1 MIQEGKTIMTT
12 KTRLFGEITIAD
24 EKLIIFPEGIVGF
37 PFLKTFA
44 LIHDAEDEKAPIMW
58 LQSMEEPGFAMPVIE
73 PNLVMDNYNP
83 TVNDEFLTPV
93 GELAPDQIYSLV
105 TITVPPEIEKMSV
118 NLKAPIVINMA
129 NNKAV
134 QIIVEDDFKVK
145 HPIYETLRKRKEGAV
160 C

>member
-1 MIQEGKTIMTT
+1 MTT

-58 LQSMEEPGFAMPVIE
+58 PQSMKEPGFAMPVIE

>member
-1 MIQEGKTIMTT
+1 MTT

-145 HPIYETLRKRKEGAV
+145 HPIYETLRKRKEGVV

>member
-1 MIQEGKTIMTT
+1 MTIE
-12 KTRLFGEITIAD
+12 TRLFGEIAIAD
-24 EKLIIFPEGIVGF
+24 EKLITFPEGIVGF
-37 PFLKTFA
+37 PFLKQFA
-44 LIHDAEDEKAPIMW
+44 LIHDADNENAPIMW
-58 LQSMEEPGFAMPVIE
+58 LQSMEEPAFAMPVIE
-73 PNLVMDNYNP
+73 PHLVVDDYNP
-83 TVNDEFLTPV
+83 TVNDEYLAPV

-145 HPIYETLRKRKEGAV
+145 HPIYETLKKRKEGEV

>member
-1 MIQEGKTIMTT
+1 MTT

-73 PNLVMDNYNP
+73 PNLVKDDYNP
-83 TVNDEFLTPV
+83 TVNDEYLTPV

>member
-1 MIQEGKTIMTT
+1 MTT

-73 PNLVMDNYNP
+73 PNLVKDDYNP

-145 HPIYETLRKRKEGAV
+145 HPIYETLRKRKEGEA

>member
-1 MIQEGKTIMTT
+1 MTT

-58 LQSMEEPGFAMPVIE
+58 LQSMEEPAFAMPVIE
-73 PNLVMDNYNP
+73 PHLVVDDYNP

-134 QIIVEDDFKVK
+134 QIIVEDDVKVK
-145 HPIYETLRKRKEGAV
+145 HPIYETLRKRKEG
-160 C
+160 CEC